1 MIEDDIEYNNKIE
14 VLKIRRYK
22 AGYEIRREKHLS
34 IDGGDP
40 YFINSAYTVPEG
52 LYIGNSKTAH
62 RLIVQRGIKP
72 ELYEEN
78 KTICS
83 IGFCQKEQ
91 KYYGWS
97 HRAIC
102 GFGIG
107 DIVAEGDCTASSGW
121 IDEYLEQ
128 HPEKDLSLPI
138 GFEAK
143 TLEDAKRMAIAFAE
157 SVS

>member
-1 MIEDDIEYNNKIE
+1 MTDDQIKIE
-14 VLKIRRYK
+14 VLKVRRYK
-22 AGYEIRREKHLS
+22 AGYEVRREKRWSDEL
-34 IDGGDP
+34 GGDP
-40 YFINSAYTVPEG
+40 YFVSSAYTMPEG
-52 LYIGNSKTAH
+52 LYIGSSKTAH

-78 KTICS
+78 GNTCS
-83 IGFCQKEQ
+83 IGFCEREQ

-97 HRAIC
+97 HRAIY

-121 IDEYLEQ
+121 TDECLKD
-128 HPEKDLSLPI
+128 HPERDLSLPV

-143 TLEDAKRMAIAFAE
+143 NLDDAKRMAIAFAE